1 MLRELPEHLISDA
14 TELLVRPGIS
24 QRCIEEDVSLAGKDC
39 LSAILGETGKLKRS
53 ASAAHGV
60 SFITPVQ
67 TRNAFGM
74 VRLGLGAA
82 GH

>member
-39 LSAILGETGKLKRS
+39 LSAFPGKLKRS
-53 ASAAHGV
+53 ASSAHGV